1 MIPNTFEGQTPMEI
15 KQMDNIEAI
24 IQVVLDEMD
33 KRFKPIETKL
43 AELASANGTPDQM
56 WPSLMEVLKDID
68 LVKKS
73 IGYEEPRSDRPNLGD
88 RLAAIRSGRTEPV
101 KHPYS
106 AETMAKLHRIGKPK
120 VESESNQRE

>member
-1 MIPNTFEGQTPMEI
+1 
-15 KQMDNIEAI
+15 MDNIEAI
-24 IQVVLDEMD
+24 IQVMLDEMD
-33 KRFKPIETKL
+33 KRFEPIETKL
-43 AELASANGTPDQM
+43 AELASANGAHDQM
-56 WPSLMEVLKDID
+56 WRSLTEMLKDIE
-68 LVKKS
+68 LIKKS

-106 AETMAKLHRIGKPK
+106 AETMAKLHGVWKPK